1 MRAMR
6 AVQFM
11 AVSRPMIV
19 WAAHIR
25 RLKQL
30 LHRRG
35 QSPEDS
41 EDLVQ
46 EAFLRLHKFM
56 DSGREARQPEALL
69 VTTVLNLAVDAKRR
83 DRRDRRE
90 QFVAEPVEDLPI
102 VDLTPSPDEMLI
114 AEQRLRQITQ
124 ILDTKLS
131 ARTREIFL
139 LHRLEGFTYDEIA
152 QRMQMSVRTVEKHIA
167 RAVTVVWLERQRE

>member
-1 MRAMR
+1 
-6 AVQFM
+6 
-11 AVSRPMIV
+11 MIA

-83 DRRDRRE
+83 DRRDRRD
-90 QFVAEPVEDLPI
+90 QFVAEPIEDLPI
-102 VDLTPSPDEMLI
+102 VDLTPSPDEMLL
-114 AEQRLRQITQ
+114 AEQRLRQIAQ

-131 ARTREIFL
+131 ARSREIFL

>member
-1 MRAMR
+1 MRA
-6 AVQFM
+6 
-11 AVSRPMIV
+11 MIV
-19 WAAHIR
+19 WATHIR

-56 DSGREARQPEALL
+56 DSGQEARQPEALL

-90 QFVAEPVEDLPI
+90 
-102 VDLTPSPDEMLI
+102 
-114 AEQRLRQITQ
+114 
-124 ILDTKLS
+124 
-131 ARTREIFL
+131 
-139 LHRLEGFTYDEIA
+139 
-152 QRMQMSVRTVEKHIA
+152 
-167 RAVTVVWLERQRE
+167 

>member
-1 MRAMR
+1 MTA
-6 AVQFM
+6 
-11 AVSRPMIV
+11 
-19 WAAHIR
+19 WTAHIR

-35 QSPEDS
+35 RTPEDS

-46 EAFLRLHKFM
+46 EAFLRLHRFM

-69 VTTVLNLAVDAKRR
+69 VATVRNLAVDASRR
-83 DRRDRRE
+83 ERRE
-90 QFVAEPVEDLPI
+90 QRDHFVDEPIESLPLIDLSP
-102 VDLTPSPDEMLI
+102 LPDETLL

-124 ILDTKLS
+124 ALDTKLS

-139 LHRLEGFTYDEIA
+139 LHRLEGFTYEEIA
-152 QRMQMSVRTVEKHIA
+152 QRMRMSVRTVEKHIA

>member
-1 MRAMR
+1 
-6 AVQFM
+6 
-11 AVSRPMIV
+11 MIS
-19 WAAHIR
+19 WAAHMR

-56 DSGREARQPEALL
+56 DSGQEARQPEALL

-102 VDLTPSPDEMLI
+102 VDLTPSPDEMLL

>member
-1 MRAMR
+1 MAAMV
-6 AVQFM
+6 A
-11 AVSRPMIV
+11 

-35 QSPEDS
+35 QTPEDS

-56 DSGREARQPEALL
+56 DSGQEARQPEALL

-90 QFVAEPVEDLPI
+90 QFVAEPVEELPI
-102 VDLTPSPDEMLI
+102 IDLSPSPDETLL

-124 ILDTKLS
+124 ILDSKLS

-139 LHRLEGFTYDEIA
+139 LHRLEGFTYEEIA
-152 QRMQMSVRTVEKHIA
+152 QRMRMSVRTVEKHIA

>member
-1 MRAMR
+1 
-6 AVQFM
+6 
-11 AVSRPMIV
+11 MIV
-19 WAAHIR
+19 WATHIR

-56 DSGREARQPEALL
+56 DSGQEARQPEALL

-102 VDLTPSPDEMLI
+102 ADLTPSPDEMLL

-124 ILDTKLS
+124 VLDTKLS

-152 QRMQMSVRTVEKHIA
+152 QRMRMSVRTVEKHIA

>member
-1 MRAMR
+1 
-6 AVQFM
+6 
-11 AVSRPMIV
+11 MIA

-83 DRRDRRE
+83 DRRDRRD
-90 QFVAEPVEDLPI
+90 QFVAEPIEDLPI
-102 VDLTPSPDEMLI
+102 VDLTPSPDEMLL

-131 ARTREIFL
+131 ARSREIFL